1 MDIVTTLDDMVNAIT
16 SELKLLHRQR
26 HTRQFFHGQQTVYV
40 SQVYPKETSK
50 INVKPLTSG

>member
-1 MDIVTTLDDMVNAIT
+1 MDIVTTLDNMVNTIT

-26 HTRQFFHGQQTVYV
+26 HTRQLFHGQQTVYV

-50 INVKPLTSG
+50 IIVKPLTSG